1 MVVPGISRKHRQQ
14 GMMLIMLIFIIGL
27 ASTAYLVNAMSQNI
41 QAERNTKTA
50 IALAKAKAALI
61 GWSAGNDSTVITN
74 IKPGTLPCTDTT
86 NSGSAVTSGSNACAA
101 YLGRLPWKQLG
112 MDTIRDANQECL
124 WYVLSPIFR
133 NTMNNGTRASNP
145 LASATG
151 SITIK
156 NSSGTVLATD
166 VLALIISPG
175 AALSGQ
181 NHSSSTDTVCGGN
194 STTANYL
201 ENYDEANL
209 VFVSDSATNT
219 FNDKLIAITRE
230 DLYLPLRKRLV
241 REMMGNVAVPSGL
254 YKYYTNNAQYPCPAN
269 TMTGSQNCVPP
280 YGAWLPYNDM
290 DYTQI
295 GSWLE
300 RNNWYSLAAYTYN
313 SATSVNVRLSGGTG
327 STQSCTASSAQ
338 VTCTYP

>member
-1 MVVPGISRKHRQQ
+1 MIALGIFSKQRQQ
-14 GMMLIMLIFIIGL
+14 GMILIMLIFIIGL
-27 ASTAYLVNAMSQNI
+27 ASTAYLVNAISQNI

-50 IALAKAKAALI
+50 IVLAKAKAALI
-61 GWSAGNDSTVITN
+61 GWSAGNDS
-74 IKPGTLPCTDTT
+74 KPGTLPCTDTI
-86 NSGSAVTSGSNACAA
+86 NSGSAVTSGPNACAA

-112 MDTIRDANQECL
+112 MDTIRDSDQECL

-145 LASATG
+145 LASAIG

-181 NHSSSTDTVCGGN
+181 SRSSSTDTVCGGN

-201 ENYDEANL
+201 ENYDEANF
-209 VFVSDSATNT
+209 VFVSGSATNT

-241 REMMGNVAVPSGL
+241 REMMGNVSIPSGL
-254 YKYYTNNAQYPCPAN
+254 YKYFTDNAQYPCPAN
-269 TMTGSQNCVPP
+269 TMTGSQSCVLP
-280 YGAWLPYNDM
+280 YGAWLPYLDM
-290 DYTQI
+290 IYTQI
-295 GSWLE
+295 GNWLVI
-300 RNNWYSLAAYTYN
+300 NNWYSLATYTYN

-327 STQSCTASSAQ
+327 NTQSCTASSSQ